1 MYYFILDLFFVQ
13 RGDFL
18 DVEEEEE
25 EEMDVDE
32 VIGAIKKY
40 NGVGGSFFKFKLL
53 FSNIV
58 V

>member
-1 MYYFILDLFFVQ
+1 M
-13 RGDFL
+13 
-18 DVEEEEE
+18 EEEEE

-32 VIGAIKKY
+32 VIGVVKKY
-40 NGVGGSFFKFKLL
+40 NGVGSSFFKFKLL